1 MDGQQGDCMVGQK
14 GEGVFEVTE
23 KGKEERI
30 ESLEGDVTEWMERYQ
45 GMINGGMDRWIDGW
59 MDAWMDGWME

>member
-1 MDGQQGDCMVGQK
+1 MVGQK

-23 KGKEERI
+23 KEERI

-45 GMINGGMDRWIDGW
+45 GMINGGMDGWMDGC
-59 MDAWMDGWME
+59 MDAWMDG

>member
-1 MDGQQGDCMVGQK
+1 MVGQK

-23 KGKEERI
+23 KEERI

-45 GMINGGMDRWIDGW
+45 GMINGGMDGWMDGC
-59 MDAWMDGWME
+59 MDAWMDASMDLMDEWMDGQ